1 MKNQKELPPVI
12 EPRDVFIGDPL
23 APVTLMEFGDY
34 ESEACAKA
42 HDVVKQLLEAYGGK
56 VKFVFRHFPLT
67 KIHQKAHKAA
77 EAAIAAAQ
85 EGKFWEMHEELFAN
99 RRNLGVIS
107 LKSYAKEIGTTNK
120 RFLDDLINGTYGWNV
135 QGDLMEGLE
144 KGVRDIPAFFVNNQK
159 VEGVPSFKNLSK
171 AIETILA
178 EGPSSSAATKRKR
191 A

>member
-1 MKNQKELPPVI
+1 MKNQKDIPPVI
-12 EPRDVFIGDPL
+12 EPKDVFTGNAS
-23 APVTLMEFGDY
+23 APITIMEFGDY

-42 HDVVKQLLEAYGGK
+42 HEVVKQLLEVYEGK

-85 EGKFWEMHEELFAN
+85 EGKFWDMHSALFAN

-144 KGVRDIPAFFVNNQK
+144 KGVRDIPTFFINNQK
-159 VEGVPSFKNLSK
+159 VEGEATFKNLSK
-171 AIETILA
+171 AIEETIA
-178 EGPSSSAATKRKR
+178 EGGWSATSAKRKR

>member
-1 MKNQKELPPVI
+1 MKYQKELPPVI
-12 EPRDVFIGDPL
+12 EPKDVFTGSAT
-23 APVTLMEFGDY
+23 APITLMEFGDY
-34 ESEACAKA
+34 ESEACVKA
-42 HDVVKQLLEAYGGK
+42 HEVVKQILEAYDGK

-67 KIHQKAHKAA
+67 RIHQKAHKAA

-135 QGDLMEGLE
+135 QADLMEGLE
-144 KGVRDIPAFFVNNQK
+144 KGVRDIPAFFINNQK
-159 VEGVPSFKNLSK
+159 VEGEPTFKNLSK
-171 AIETILA
+171 AIDATMA
-178 EGPSSSAATKRKR
+178 EGKLSAIHPKRKS

>member
-1 MKNQKELPPVI
+1 MRNQKEIPPVI
-12 EPRDVFIGDPL
+12 EPKDVFTGSAS
-23 APVTLMEFGDY
+23 APVTIMEFGDY

-42 HDVVKQLLEAYGGK
+42 HEVVKQLLETYEGK

-144 KGVRDIPAFFVNNQK
+144 KGVRDIPAFFINNQK
-159 VEGVPSFKNLSK
+159 VEGEPSFKNLSK
-171 AIETILA
+171 AIETIMA
-178 EGPSSSAATKRKR
+178 AGKSSTITSKRKT

>member
-1 MKNQKELPPVI
+1 MKYQKEILPVI
-12 EPRDVFIGDPL
+12 EPKDVFTGSAS
-23 APVTLMEFGDY
+23 APITITEFGDY

-42 HDVVKQLLEAYGGK
+42 HEVVKQLLETYDGK

-144 KGVRDIPAFFVNNQK
+144 KGVRDIPAFFINNQK
-159 VEGVPSFKNLSK
+159 LEGDPTFKNLSK
-171 AIETILA
+171 AIETTMA
-178 EGPSSSAATKRKR
+178 EGKLSSIHPKRKS

>member
-1 MKNQKELPPVI
+1 MKYQKEIPPVI
-12 EPRDVFIGDPL
+12 EPKDVFTGSAS
-23 APVTLMEFGDY
+23 APITLMEFGDY

-42 HDVVKQLLEAYGGK
+42 HEVVKQVLEAYDGK

-67 KIHQKAHKAA
+67 RIHQKAHKAA

-120 RFLDDLINGTYGWNV
+120 RFLDELINGTYGWNV
-135 QGDLMEGLE
+135 QADLMEGLE
-144 KGVRDIPAFFVNNQK
+144 KGVRDIPAFFINNQK
-159 VEGVPSFKNLSK
+159 VEGEPTFKNLSK
-171 AIETILA
+171 AIDATM
-178 EGPSSSAATKRKR
+178 EGKLSAIHPKRKS

>member
-1 MKNQKELPPVI
+1 MKYQKELPPVI
-12 EPRDVFIGDPL
+12 EPKDVFTGNAL
-23 APVTLMEFGDY
+23 APITIMEFGDY

-42 HDVVKQLLEAYGGK
+42 HEVVKQLLEAYEGK

-77 EAAIAAAQ
+77 EAAITAAQ
-85 EGKFWEMHEELFAN
+85 EGKFWEMHEALFAN

-144 KGVRDIPAFFVNNQK
+144 RGVRDIPTFFINNAK
-159 VEGVPSFKNLSK
+159 VEGEPTFKNLSK
-171 AIETILA
+171 AIDAKLSESMISTAL
-178 EGPSSSAATKRKR
+178 SKRKS

>member
-1 MKNQKELPPVI
+1 MKNQKEIPPVI
-12 EPRDVFIGDPL
+12 EPKDVFIGDPL
-23 APVTLMEFGDY
+23 APVTVMEFGDY
-34 ESEACAKA
+34 ESDACAKA
-42 HDVVKQLLEAYGGK
+42 HEVVKQLLETYEWK

-67 KIHQKAHKAA
+67 RIHQKAHKAA

-85 EGKFWEMHEELFAN
+85 EGKFWEMHSALFAN

-120 RFLDDLINGTYGWNV
+120 RFLDELINGTYGWNV

-144 KGVRDIPAFFVNNQK
+144 KGVRDIPVFFINNQK
-159 VEGVPSFKNLSK
+159 VEGEPTFKNLSK
-171 AIETILA
+171 AIEAAFA
-178 EGPSSSAATKRKR
+178 EGAISSTAKRKR